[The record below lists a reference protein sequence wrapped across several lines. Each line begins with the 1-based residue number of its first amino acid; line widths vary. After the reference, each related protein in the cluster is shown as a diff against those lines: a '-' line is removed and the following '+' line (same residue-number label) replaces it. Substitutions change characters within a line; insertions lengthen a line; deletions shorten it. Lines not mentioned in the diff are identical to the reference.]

1 MGAKGS
7 PSHAGAI
14 EGNKSAA
21 HPSAPLFLCLASDFS
36 APNHLRS
43 GGRSQPRSEG
53 NLPTA
58 GRDRPAA
65 GGAGAGW
72 SPPGWSP
79 PGWSPPGWSPPPRLL
94 RPPCPAFLGR
104 QRRSLGAGGNAETQ
118 PCCKPA
124 PQPCCK
130 SASSQICPAANLP
143 RSPAANLPHRK
154 SALLQTCPAAL
165 LQTCPASLLQIC
177 LIANLPCCKTCLAS
191 LLQTCPACLLQ
202 TCPIANL
209 PHHKPAPHPCCKRAP
224 LQICPAANLP
234 HCKPA
239 PSQTCPASLLQTS
252 LLQICPLQTFPT
264 ANHLPMSLMQTSL
277 LQNFPTSLLQTF
289 PTAPL
294 LAPLSSLPVSL
305 LPTPCKLSPCPCC
318 QPQCQPCPC
327 CCQRCWETPPSSHFL
342 AEWLLHGTAGD
353 KDPLQQTENMTR
365 VLPSPTRDMEH
376 PHPSREIGKS
386 WLPALGVGASLG
398 LRPRPQLSPCS
409 ARAAAIAQSREQSQD
424 GGWDPSFLLPG
435 GCSEHRAA
443 VPKLCPQPAWMAM
456 EGNAPSSSLPTGHRD
471 WGTPWGHGESV
482 SSKG

>member
-165 LQTCPASLLQIC
+165 LQTCPASLLQ
-177 LIANLPCCKTCLAS
+177 
-191 LLQTCPACLLQ
+191 
-202 TCPIANL
+202 
-209 PHHKPAPHPCCKRAP
+209 
-224 LQICPAANLP
+224 
-234 HCKPA
+234 
-239 PSQTCPASLLQTS
+239 
-252 LLQICPLQTFPT
+252 
-264 ANHLPMSLMQTSL
+264 
-277 LQNFPTSLLQTF
+277 SLLQTF